1 MSMMD
6 DLSRTLFYVFI
17 VASMLGIGLQ
27 VSWKDIVA
35 VLRKKGLLVWSLL
48 ANFVVIPILGLLL
61 VRIFPMGR
69 EVAIAFVLLACA
81 PGGISALQFTTQ
93 HKDDIALAGG
103 IAFSL
108 TFLSIFI
115 SPLLMTLFLPQDLPI
130 AVPYARASLF
140 VLIFLLLPLIVGI
153 AIHQNAAKLAS
164 KLAKPISLVG
174 VLAFVAVVVL
184 TMALKK
190 EAQSYITGETT
201 LFMLLFIVCAMVIG
215 WIMGGP
221 QRENR
226 GVLASA
232 SSMRN
237 IALCLAIAMRSF
249 PELNVVYPLIAFT
262 AYMIPA
268 NLIFTILFKVVGKRK
283 KKKV

>member
-6 DLSRTLFYVFI
+6 PLSRILFYVFI
-17 VASMLGIGLQ
+17 VTSMLGIGLQ

-35 VLRKKGLLVWSLL
+35 ALRKKGLLVWSLL
-48 ANFVVIPILGLLL
+48 ANFVAIPIIGLLL

-81 PGGISALQFTTQ
+81 PGGISALQFTTK
-93 HKDDIALAGG
+93 HKNEIALAGG

-130 AVPYARASLF
+130 AVSYARASLF

-153 AIHQNAAKLAS
+153 AIHQNAAKIAS
-164 KLAKPISLVG
+164 KLAKPISLIG
-174 VLAFVAVVVL
+174 VLAFVAMVVL
-184 TMALKK
+184 TMALRK
-190 EAQSYITGETT
+190 EAKSYITGEIT
-201 LFMLLFIVCAMVIG
+201 LFMLLFIVCAMIIG

-226 GVLASA
+226 GVLTSA

-237 IALCLAIAMRSF
+237 VAL
-249 PELNVVYPLIAFT
+249 
-262 AYMIPA
+262 
-268 NLIFTILFKVVGKRK
+268 
-283 KKKV
+283 